1 MILITGATGMFGSRV
16 LRETLA
22 RQAEVRALVHSP
34 ANAGQVRAGGA
45 DVVAGD
51 LDEPESLAAVFAGVD
66 TAFHRLAHG

>member
-34 ANAGQVRAGGA
+34 AN
-45 DVVAGD
+45 
-51 LDEPESLAAVFAGVD
+51 LDSRSGN
-66 TAFHRLAHG
+66 